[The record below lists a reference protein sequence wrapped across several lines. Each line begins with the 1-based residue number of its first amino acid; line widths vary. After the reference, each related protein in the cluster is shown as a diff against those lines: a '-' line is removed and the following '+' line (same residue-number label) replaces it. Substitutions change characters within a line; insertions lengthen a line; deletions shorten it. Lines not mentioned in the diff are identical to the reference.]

1 MSDLN
6 NVMQQAQALA
16 EAILESEIYQ
26 DMRAA
31 EGRYVRDE
39 EAINLTAA
47 VQEKRNAVQDLLTA
61 NDMDHDALAKA
72 GEALEAA
79 EEAMSACKAV
89 SELQEARRA
98 FTSMMDNVNRILR
111 LVITG
116 ETGDDEGSGGG
127 CSGNCSGCAGCH

>member
-6 NVMQQAQALA
+6 NVMQKAQALA

-26 DMRAA
+26 GMKAA
-31 EGRYVRDE
+31 ENNYMHNE
-39 EAINLTAA
+39 EAIRLTAA
-47 VQEKRNAVQDLLTA
+47 VNEKRNAVQELLTA
-61 NDMDHDALAKA
+61 NDLDHEALARA
-72 GEALEAA
+72 GEALEQA
-79 EEAMSACKAV
+79 EEAMNASAAV
-89 SELQEARRA
+89 HELQDARRA

-116 ETGDDEGSGGG
+116 ETGEDEGSG

>member
-6 NVMQQAQALA
+6 NVMQKAQALA

-26 DMRAA
+26 DMKAA
-31 EGRYVRDE
+31 ESRYVRDE

-47 VQEKRNAVQDLLTA
+47 VQEKRNAVQELLTA

-79 EEAMSACKAV
+79 EEAMGACKAV
-89 SELQEARRA
+89 SELQDARRA

>member
-6 NVMQQAQALA
+6 NVMQKAQELA

-26 DMRAA
+26 GMKAA
-31 EGRYVRDE
+31 ENRYMRDE
-39 EAINLTAA
+39 QAISLTAA
-47 VQEKRNAVQDLLTA
+47 VNEKRNAVQELLTA
-61 NDMDHDALAKA
+61 NDMDHAALAMA
-72 GEALEAA
+72 GEELEAA
-79 EEAMSACKAV
+79 EEAMNACAAV
-89 SELQEARRA
+89 GELQDARRA

-116 ETGDDEGSGGG
+116 ETGEDEGSG

>member
-6 NVMQQAQALA
+6 NVMQKAQALA

-26 DMRAA
+26 GMKAA
-31 EGRYVRDE
+31 ENRYMHDE
-39 EAINLTAA
+39 EALSLTSA
-47 VQEKRNAVQDLLTA
+47 VNEKRNQVQELLTA
-61 NDMDHDALAKA
+61 NDLDHAALATA
-72 GEALEAA
+72 GEELEEAEAA
-79 EEAMSACKAV
+79 MNACAAV
-89 SELQEARRA
+89 HELQDARRA

-116 ETGDDEGSGGG
+116 ETGDDEGGSG

>member
-6 NVMQQAQALA
+6 NVMQKAQALA

-26 DMRAA
+26 GMKAA
-31 EGRYVRDE
+31 EGRYMHDE
-39 EAINLTAA
+39 QAIQATAS
-47 VQEKRNAVQDLLTA
+47 VNEKRNQVQELLTA
-61 NDMDHDALAKA
+61 NDMDHAALAIA
-72 GEALEAA
+72 GEELEKAEAA
-79 EEAMSACKAV
+79 MNACAAV
-89 SELQEARRA
+89 HELQEARKA

-116 ETGDDEGSGGG
+116 ETGDGEESG

>member
-6 NVMQQAQALA
+6 NVMQKAQALA

-26 DMRAA
+26 GMKSA
-31 EGRYVRDE
+31 ERRYMRDE
-39 EAINLTAA
+39 QALSLTAA
-47 VQEKRNAVQDLLTA
+47 VNEKRNAVQELLTA
-61 NDMDHDALAKA
+61 NDMDHDALAQA
-72 GEALEAA
+72 GEALEEA
-79 EEAMSACKAV
+79 EEAMNACVAV
-89 SELQEARRA
+89 HELQDARRA

-116 ETGDDEGSGGG
+116 ETDDGEEGG